1 MFPPLSPVSN
11 IWIAMLQDLQGW
23 EEHHSAGGPETTH
36 EPAVQCASWG
46 ELLYIITCTY
56 IFIQSYSRYVC
67 RDCMH
72 THTPSRMHER
82 VASGPSKKQCVCL
95 CLCCPLYPECS
106 GETLAAP
113 RTAQRDCS
121 VQSDSDSVANLRMP
135 FSTPRLW

>member
-72 THTPSRMHER
+72 THTHPRACTSAWRPGRQRNSVFAFASAVLCIPSVLVRPWLLQGLHSATA
-82 VASGPSKKQCVCL
+82 VFSQIP
-95 CLCCPLYPECS
+95 
-106 GETLAAP
+106 TLWQ
-113 RTAQRDCS
+113 T
-121 VQSDSDSVANLRMP
+121 
-135 FSTPRLW
+135 